1 MTLTKEDKKWLLRVL
16 EDDHKKQNKI
26 SIKKCPVDDCLYKKI
41 IKELKLK

>member
-16 EDDHKKQNKI
+16 EDDHKKQNI
-26 SIKKCPVDDCLYKKI
+26 TSIKKCPFDNCLYKKI